1 MKYLVLILGVCL
13 TVVSYSQTPI
23 KVTVSGNVFNLLQDT
38 VCISQYNGQGYRD
51 LLKTKV
57 DKKGNFTL
65 SGTLPS
71 KDIYVLRISKNQH
84 INLVLRDNSSI
95 QVYGDGKNLI
105 QFMNLVGSEES
116 AQLNKFIIRLEDY
129 NRKKDSANAYLQ
141 QHPDQ
146 EKAVNESFTSVF
158 QSFETYKQEFFNAN
172 QNSPALLPLLSLF
185 DPNQNFEVY
194 EMLVD
199 QIVKGFD
206 GAPTVNFVKSNYLN
220 FKAKH
225 DEMAFLMPGKE
236 ALDFMQPKLDGKP
249 LRLSDLR
256 GKVVLLDFWASWCGP
271 CRREN
276 PNVVKIYEKYKDAG
290 FTVMSVSLDKDK
302 NAWQEAIK
310 RDNLSWTNHVSDLK
324 AWSNEAAQLYKVTGI
339 PFTVLIDKD
348 GKIIK
353 TNVRGEEL
361 GELLKNVFGF

>member
-1 MKYLVLILGVCL
+1 MKYLIVIVGVFL
-13 TVVSYSQTPI
+13 TLVSFSQTPI
-23 KVTVSGNVFNLLQDT
+23 KVTISGNVFNLPQDS
-38 VCISQYNGQGYRD
+38 VAISQFNGQEYRD
-51 LLKTKV
+51 LLKAKL
-57 DKKGNFTL
+57 DKKGNFTIN
-65 SGTLPS
+65 GNLPS

-84 INLVLRDNSSI
+84 INLILRDNSAI

-116 AQLNKFIIRLEDY
+116 TQLNKFIVRLEDY
-129 NRKKDSANAYLQ
+129 NRKKDSANVYLQ
-141 QHPDQ
+141 QHQDQ
-146 EKAVNESFTSVF
+146 EKAVNESFKAIF
-158 QSFETYKQEFFNAN
+158 QGFEAYKQEFFNAN

-220 FKAKH
+220 FKSKH

-276 PNVVKIYEKYKDAG
+276 PNVVKIYNKYKDAG

-339 PFTVLIDKD
+339 PFTVLIDKE

-361 GELLKNVFGF
+361 EVLLKNVFGF

>member
-1 MKYLVLILGVCL
+1 MKYLIALLGL
-13 TVVSYSQTPI
+13 SLSLVVNSQTSI
-23 KVTVSGNVFNLLQDT
+23 QVTVSGTVFNLTQDS
-38 VCISQYNGQGYRD
+38 VFISQYNGQGYRD
-51 LLKTKV
+51 LIKAKV
-57 DKKGNFTL
+57 DKKGNFSL
-65 SGTLPS
+65 LGKLPS
-71 KDIYVLRISKNQH
+71 KDVYVLRVSKNQH
-84 INLVLRDNSSI
+84 INLILRENASI

-105 QFMNLVGSEES
+105 QHMNLVGSEES
-116 AQLNKFIIRLEDY
+116 AQLNKFIIHMEDY
-129 NRKKDSANAYLQ
+129 NRKKDSANLYLQ

-146 EKAVNESFTSVF
+146 EKSVNESFMTIY
-158 QSFETYKQEFFNAN
+158 QSFEAYKQEFFNAN

-185 DPNQNFEVY
+185 DPSQNFEIY

-199 QIVKGFD
+199 HIVKGFD
-206 GAPTVNFVKSNYLN
+206 GAPTVNLVKANYLN

-225 DEMAFLMPGKE
+225 DELAFLSPGKE
-236 ALDFMQPKLDGKP
+236 ALDFMQPKFDGKP

-276 PNVVKIYEKYKDAG
+276 PNVVKIYDKYKDAG

-302 NAWQEAIK
+302 NAWQEAVK
-310 RDNLSWTNHVSDLK
+310 RDNLSWPNHVSDLK
-324 AWSNEAAQLYKVTGI
+324 AWSNEAAQLYKVSGI
-339 PFTVLIDKD
+339 PFTVLIDKE

-361 GELLKNVFGF
+361 ELLLKNVFGF

>member
-1 MKYLVLILGVCL
+1 MKYLIVIVGVFL
-13 TVVSYSQTPI
+13 TLVSFSQTPI
-23 KVTVSGNVFNLLQDT
+23 KVTVSGNVFNLQQDS
-38 VCISQYNGQGYRD
+38 VAISQFNGQEYRD
-51 LLKTKV
+51 LLKAKL
-57 DKKGNFTL
+57 DKKGNFTIN
-65 SGTLPS
+65 GNLPS

-84 INLVLRDNSSI
+84 INLILRDNSAI

-116 AQLNKFIIRLEDY
+116 TQLNKFIVRLEDY
-129 NRKKDSANAYLQ
+129 NRKKDSANVYLQ

-146 EKAVNESFTSVF
+146 EKAVNESFTPLF
-158 QSFETYKQEFFNAN
+158 QEFEAFKQEFFNAN

-225 DEMAFLMPGKE
+225 DELAFLLPGKE

-276 PNVVKIYEKYKDAG
+276 PNVVKIYNKYKDAG

-310 RDNLSWTNHVSDLK
+310 RDNLSWTNHVSDFK

-339 PFTVLIDKD
+339 PFTVLIDKE

-361 GELLKNVFGF
+361 EVLLKNVFGF

>member
-1 MKYLVLILGVCL
+1 MKYLIVIVGVFL
-13 TVVSYSQTPI
+13 TLVSFSQTPI
-23 KVTVSGNVFNLLQDT
+23 KVVISGNVFNLPQDS
-38 VCISQYNGQGYRD
+38 VAISQFNGQEYRD
-51 LLKTKV
+51 LLKAKL
-57 DKKGNFTL
+57 DKKGNFTIN
-65 SGTLPS
+65 GNLPS

-84 INLVLRDNSSI
+84 INLILRDNSAI

-116 AQLNKFIIRLEDY
+116 TQLNKFIVRLEDY
-129 NRKKDSANAYLQ
+129 NRKKDSANVYLQ

-146 EKAVNESFTSVF
+146 EKAVNESFTVIF
-158 QSFETYKQEFFNAN
+158 QGFEAYKQEFFNAN

-220 FKAKH
+220 FKSKH

-276 PNVVKIYEKYKDAG
+276 PNVVKIYNKYKDAG

-339 PFTVLIDKD
+339 PFTVLIDKE

-361 GELLKNVFGF
+361 EVLLKNVFGF

>member
-1 MKYLVLILGVCL
+1 MKYLIVIVGVFL
-13 TVVSYSQTPI
+13 TLVSFSQTPI
-23 KVTVSGNVFNLLQDT
+23 KVTISGNVFNLPQDS
-38 VCISQYNGQGYRD
+38 VAVSQFNGQEYRD
-51 LLKTKV
+51 LLKAKL
-57 DKKGNFTL
+57 DKKGNFTIN
-65 SGTLPS
+65 GNLPS

-84 INLVLRDNSSI
+84 INLILRDNSAI

-116 AQLNKFIIRLEDY
+116 TQLNKFIVRLEDY
-129 NRKKDSANAYLQ
+129 NRKKDSANVYLQ

-146 EKAVNESFTSVF
+146 EKAVNESFTPIF
-158 QSFETYKQEFFNAN
+158 QAFEAYKQEFFNAN

-276 PNVVKIYEKYKDAG
+276 PNVVKIYNKYKDAG

-339 PFTVLIDKD
+339 PFTVLIDKE

-361 GELLKNVFGF
+361 EVLLKNVFGF

>member
-1 MKYLVLILGVCL
+1 MKNILVVVGVFLGM
-13 TVVSYSQTPI
+13 VSFSQTPVKI
-23 KVTVSGNVFNLLQDT
+23 SVSGNIFNLLEDT
-38 VCISQYNGQGYRD
+38 VAISQFNGQGYRD
-51 LLKTKV
+51 LIKAKV
-57 DKKGNFTL
+57 DKKGNF
-65 SGTLPS
+65 SIVGSLPS

-84 INLVLRDNSSI
+84 INLILRDNASI

-105 QFMNLVGSEES
+105 QYMNLVGSEES
-116 AQLNKFIIRLEDY
+116 AQLNKFIVRLEDY
-129 NRKKDSANAYLQ
+129 NQKKDSANIYLQ

-146 EKAVNESFTSVF
+146 EKVVNESFTSFF
-158 QSFETYKQEFFNAN
+158 QGFEAYKQEFFNMN
-172 QNSPALLPLLSLF
+172 QNSPALLPLLSLI

-206 GAPTVNFVKSNYLN
+206 GAPTVNFIKSNYLN

-225 DEMAFLMPGKE
+225 DEIAFLMPGKE

-276 PNVVKIYEKYKDAG
+276 PNVVKIYDKYKDAG
-290 FTVMSVSLDKDK
+290 FTVLSVSLDKDK

-310 RDNLSWTNHVSDLK
+310 RDNLSWANHVSDLK

-339 PFTVLIDKD
+339 PFTVLIDKE

-361 GELLKNVFGF
+361 ELLLKNVFGF

>member
-1 MKYLVLILGVCL
+1 MKYLIVVF
-13 TVVSYSQTPI
+13 TVFLSLFSFSQTPI
-23 KVTVSGNVFNLLQDT
+23 DVTINGSVFNLTQDS
-38 VCISQYNGQGYRD
+38 VYISQYNGQGYRD
-51 LLKTKV
+51 LLRAKV
-57 DKKGNFTL
+57 DRKGNFKL
-65 SGTLPS
+65 IGKLPS
-71 KDIYVLRISKNQH
+71 KDIYVLRFSKNQH
-84 INLVLRDNSSI
+84 INLILRENSIITIS
-95 QVYGDGKNLI
+95 GDGKNLI
-105 QFMNLVGSEES
+105 NYMILVGSEES

-129 NRKKDSANAYLQ
+129 NRRKDSANIYLQ

-146 EKAVNESFTSVF
+146 EKVVNESFMTVY
-158 QSFETYKQEFFNAN
+158 QGFEAYKQEFFNAN

-199 QIVKGFD
+199 HIVKGFD
-206 GAPTVNFVKSNYLN
+206 GAPTVNLVKANYLN

-225 DEMAFLMPGKE
+225 DEMAFLLPGKE
-236 ALDFMQPKLDGKP
+236 ALDFMQPKIDGKP
-249 LRLSDLR
+249 LRLSDLK

-302 NAWQEAIK
+302 NAWQAAIK
-310 RDNLSWTNHVSDLK
+310 TDNLSWPNHVSDLK

-339 PFTVLIDKD
+339 PFTVLIDKE

-361 GELLKNVFGF
+361 ELLLKNVFGF

>member
-1 MKYLVLILGVCL
+1 MKHIIVVFGLLIGLN
-13 TVVSYSQTPI
+13 SFSQTPI
-23 KVTVSGNVFNLLQDT
+23 KVTVSGTVFNLAQDT
-38 VCISQYNGQGYRD
+38 VSISQYNGQGYRD
-51 LLKTKV
+51 LIKGKV
-57 DKKGNFTL
+57 DKKGNFSL
-65 SGTLPS
+65 IGTLPS
-71 KDIYVLRISKNQH
+71 KDIYVLRISSNQH
-84 INLVLRDNSSI
+84 INLILRENASI

-105 QFMNLVGSEES
+105 QHMNLVGSEES

-129 NRKKDSANAYLQ
+129 NRKKDSANIYLQ

-146 EKAVNESFTSVF
+146 QQVVNESFTSIY
-158 QSFETYKQEFFNAN
+158 QSFEAYKQEFFNTN

-185 DPNQNFEVY
+185 DPTQQFDVY

-199 QIVKGFD
+199 HIVKGFD
-206 GAPTVNFVKSNYLN
+206 GAPTVNMVKANYLN

-225 DEMAFLMPGKE
+225 DELAFLSPGKE

-276 PNVVKIYEKYKDAG
+276 PNVVKIYEKYKDKG
-290 FTVMSVSLDKDK
+290 FTVMSISLDKDK

-310 RDNLSWTNHVSDLK
+310 RDNLSWPNHASDLK

-339 PFTVLIDKD
+339 PFTVLIDKE

-361 GELLKNVFGF
+361 EQALKGIFGF

>member
-1 MKYLVLILGVCL
+1 MKRLIVLFGLFSSLI
-13 TVVSYSQTPI
+13 SFSQTPI
-23 KVTVSGNVFNLLQDT
+23 QVTVSGTVFNLNQDT
-38 VCISQYNGQGYRD
+38 VFISQYNGQGYRD
-51 LLKTKV
+51 LIRAKV
-57 DKKGNFTL
+57 DKKGNFSL
-65 SGTLPS
+65 NGKLPS
-71 KDIYVLRISKNQH
+71 KDVYVLRVSKNHH
-84 INLVLRDNSSI
+84 INLILRENSSI

-105 QFMNLVGSEES
+105 QHMNLVGSEES
-116 AQLNKFIIRLEDY
+116 AQLNKFILRMEDY
-129 NRKKDSANAYLQ
+129 NRKKDSANVYLQ

-146 EKAVNESFTSVF
+146 EKAVNESFMPIY
-158 QSFETYKQEFFNAN
+158 QGFEAYKQEFFNAN

-185 DPNQNFEVY
+185 DPNQNFDVY

-199 QIVKGFD
+199 HIVKGFD
-206 GAPTVNFVKSNYLN
+206 GAPTVNLVKANYLN

-225 DEMAFLMPGKE
+225 DELAFLMPGKE
-236 ALDFMQPKLDGKP
+236 ALDFMQPKFDGKP

-310 RDNLSWTNHVSDLK
+310 RDNLSWPNHVSDLK
-324 AWSNEAAQLYKVTGI
+324 AWGNEAAQLYKVTGI
-339 PFTVLIDKD
+339 PFTVLVDKE

-361 GELLKNVFGF
+361 ELLLKNVFGF

>member
-1 MKYLVLILGVCL
+1 MKYLIVIVGVFL
-13 TVVSYSQTPI
+13 TLVSFSQTPI
-23 KVTVSGNVFNLLQDT
+23 KVVISGNVFNLPQDS
-38 VCISQYNGQGYRD
+38 VAISQFNGQEYRD
-51 LLKTKV
+51 LLKAKL
-57 DKKGNFTL
+57 DKKGNFTIN
-65 SGTLPS
+65 GNLPS

-84 INLVLRDNSSI
+84 INLILRDNSAI

-116 AQLNKFIIRLEDY
+116 TQLNKFIVRLEDY
-129 NRKKDSANAYLQ
+129 NRKKDSANVYLQ

-146 EKAVNESFTSVF
+146 EKAVNESFTAIF
-158 QSFETYKQEFFNAN
+158 QGFEAFKQEFFNAN

-220 FKAKH
+220 FKSKH

-276 PNVVKIYEKYKDAG
+276 PNVVKIYNKYKDAG

-339 PFTVLIDKD
+339 PFTVLIDKE

-361 GELLKNVFGF
+361 EVLLKNVFGF